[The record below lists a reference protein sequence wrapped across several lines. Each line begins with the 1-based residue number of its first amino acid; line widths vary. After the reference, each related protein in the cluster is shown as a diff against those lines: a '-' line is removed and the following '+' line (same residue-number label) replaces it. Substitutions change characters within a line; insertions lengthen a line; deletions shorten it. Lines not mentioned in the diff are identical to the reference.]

1 MPYPDAV
8 PISGTPEQV
17 AEAFRAFAREGIT
30 HIQVW
35 LAPMRPAA
43 IEWLAESVELL
54 RAGY

>member
-1 MPYPDAV
+1 MLCPSQAHPSD
-8 PISGTPEQV
+8 V